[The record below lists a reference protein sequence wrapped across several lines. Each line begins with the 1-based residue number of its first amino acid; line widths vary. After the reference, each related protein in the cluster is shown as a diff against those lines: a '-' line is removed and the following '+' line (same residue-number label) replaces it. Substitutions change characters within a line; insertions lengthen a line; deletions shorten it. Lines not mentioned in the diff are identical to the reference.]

1 MTRLTSRAGD
11 RAGQSERNEE
21 LSMSHPVLRDAG
33 KAVHE
38 SAATDRLQLVGV
50 TKRYKSTTA
59 VRDVDL
65 TVAEGE
71 FVTFLGQSGS
81 GKTTTLKLIA
91 GFETCDAGSIKLA
104 GQDVSSKPP
113 RDRDI
118 GMVFQ
123 NYALFPHLSVQA
135 NVAYGLKRRGW
146 PSARVASRAAE
157 MLELIDLS
165 SHAGKLPHQLSG
177 GQQQRVAL
185 ARALAP
191 EPKLLLMDE
200 PLGALDRALRLD
212 LESEI
217 RRIHQRTAATV
228 IYVTHDRD
236 EALAM
241 SDRIAVFHAG
251 EIVGVDRPERLYDSP
266 PTAYVARLLTDAN
279 VAPLPSGHTWQDG
292 RVEFELGGRSCR
304 LRGTGASPSSA
315 QLAIPRRAIS
325 LGDSSGQQAVNLRGR
340 VTDVVFLGE
349 LIRVDLSLEGLGPV
363 VAHVPNQAG
372 SRIVPG
378 SDTSASI
385 DLDMCRVVA

>member
-1 MTRLTSRAGD
+1 
-11 RAGQSERNEE
+11 
-21 LSMSHPVLRDAG
+21 MSHPVIRDAG
-33 KAVHE
+33 RPKSQSTTA
-38 SAATDRLQLVGV
+38 DRLQLAGV
-50 TKRYKSTTA
+50 TKRYKNTVA

-65 TVAEGE
+65 SVAEGE
-71 FVTFLGQSGS
+71 FITFLGQSGS

-91 GFETCDAGSIKLA
+91 GFETCDSGSIQLA
-104 GQDVSSKPP
+104 GEDVSSKPP

-146 PSARVASRAAE
+146 PSAKVTSRATE
-157 MLELIDLS
+157 MLELIDLTA
-165 SHAGKLPHQLSG
+165 HAKKLPHQLSG

-217 RRIHQRTAATV
+217 RRIHQSTGATV

-236 EALAM
+236 EALAL

-266 PTAYVARLLTDAN
+266 PTVYVARLLTDAN
-279 VAPLPSGHTWQDG
+279 VAALPAGRTWRDGH
-292 RVEFELGGRSCR
+292 VEFELGGRRCR
-304 LRGTGASPSSA
+304 LRGMGVNESSA

-325 LGDSSGQQAVNLRGR
+325 LADGGEQDAVSLRGV

-349 LIRVDLSLEGLGPV
+349 LIRVDLSLDGLGSV
-363 VAHVPNQAG
+363 VAHVPNQSG
-372 SRIVPG
+372 SQIVPG
-378 SDTSASI
+378 GDTVASI

>member
-1 MTRLTSRAGD
+1 
-11 RAGQSERNEE
+11 
-21 LSMSHPVLRDAG
+21 MSPPVLPDASP
-33 KAVHE
+33 AVQQT
-38 SAATDRLQLVGV
+38 ATADRLQLSGV
-50 TKRYKSTTA
+50 TKRYKNTIA
-59 VRDVDL
+59 VRDVNL

-71 FVTFLGQSGS
+71 FLTFLGQSGS

-123 NYALFPHLSVQA
+123 NYALFPHLSVLA

-146 PSARVASRAAE
+146 PSAKVKSRAAE
-157 MLELIDLS
+157 MLELIDLAA
-165 SHAGKLPHQLSG
+165 HAKKLPYQLSG

-217 RRIHQRTAATV
+217 RRIHQRTGATV

-236 EALAM
+236 EALAL

-266 PTAYVARLLTDAN
+266 PTVYVARLLTDAN

-292 RVEFELGGRSCR
+292 HVEFELGGHRCR
-304 LRGTGASPSSA
+304 LRGVGASQTAA

-325 LGDSSGQQAVNLRGR
+325 LADGGEPHAVNLRGL

-349 LIRVDLSLEGLGPV
+349 LIRVDLLLDGLGPV
-363 VAHVPNQAG
+363 VAHVPNQSG
-372 SRIVPG
+372 SPIVPG
-378 SDTSASI
+378 SETIASI
-385 DLDMCRVVA
+385 DINMCRVVA